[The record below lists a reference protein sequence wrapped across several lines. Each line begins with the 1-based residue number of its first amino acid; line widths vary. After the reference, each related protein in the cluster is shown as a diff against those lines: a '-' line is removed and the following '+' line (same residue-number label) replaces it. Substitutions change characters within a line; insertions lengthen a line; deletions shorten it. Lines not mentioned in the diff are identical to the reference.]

1 MVEINPFSPGF
12 CIKTNS
18 SQGKV
23 FINICHSPSIPP
35 PADMTED
42 ELLQILEEDQ
52 AAFRIPMS
60 LGEAHAELDAS
71 QCRQRTQDPSPS
83 SSLGSKGPGP
93 RTVLQQGLE
102 IWIPDLIL
110 LPVAYPWPSGPSVP
124 FTQGSPGSAYPARLS
139 LLPAPLQGGKAGQV
153 PH

>member
-1 MVEINPFSPGF
+1 MVRINPFPPGF

-42 ELLQILEEDQ
+42 ELLQMLEEDQ

-71 QCRQRTQDPSPS
+71 QCRQRTQDPSSLSP
-83 SSLGSKGPGP
+83 SLGSKGLGP
-93 RTVLQQGLE
+93 RTLLQQGLE
-102 IWIPDLIL
+102 IWTPDLIL
-110 LPVAYPWPSGPSVP
+110 FPVAY
-124 FTQGSPGSAYPARLS
+124 A
-139 LLPAPLQGGKAGQV
+139 
-153 PH
+153 